1 MTSPGAHPPHGGQPR
16 HGVRVGVDVGNAR
29 VGVAASDPSGMF
41 AHPVRTLPRDAEGNS
56 DVDALVALVAELE
69 AIEVVVGLPR
79 LLSGEEGEA
88 ARIARA
94 YAADLASRLGSV
106 GVRMVDERLT
116 TVDAHRRLRDSGVP
130 GRGQR
135 AVVDQA
141 AAVLILQS
149 ALDTEARSG
158 RPAGETVSPGGKR
171 KKERRR

>member
-1 MTSPGAHPPHGGQPR
+1 MTDPRTRPGA
-16 HGVRVGVDVGNAR
+16 RVGVDVGNAR
-29 VGVAASDPSGMF
+29 VGVAASDASGVL
-41 AHPVRTLPRDAEGNS
+41 AHPVRTLPRDVASDS
-56 DVDALVALVAELE
+56 DVEAIVALTRELE

-79 LLSGEEGEA
+79 LLSGDEGEA
-88 ARIARA
+88 ARIARD
-94 YAADLASRLGSV
+94 YAGRLAARLGTV

-149 ALDTEARSG
+149 ALDTEALSG
-158 RPAGETVSPGGKR
+158 RPPGETVTPGGKR